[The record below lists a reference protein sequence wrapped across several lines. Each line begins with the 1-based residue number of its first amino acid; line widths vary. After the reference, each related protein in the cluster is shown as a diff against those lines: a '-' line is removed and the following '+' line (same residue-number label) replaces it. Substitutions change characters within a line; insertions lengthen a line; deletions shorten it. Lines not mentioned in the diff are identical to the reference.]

1 MTHHLND
8 TEIGSQSIFV
18 NSDDAELSL
27 NDAEKVFF
35 LNQNIVAPAGYRLV
49 IGLTNMTLPN
59 AMYNINSTNNTIQ
72 IDSTPKTIPVGNY
85 SATGLVTA
93 INTEISDGTGGAN
106 LGTVKFETDTNS
118 FKITYLGGVTRTL
131 LENDLTTKVMGFV
144 STSSPNPF
152 SAQSGPITAENVC
165 DMGGTT
171 NIYVRLRNLS
181 FNNLDS
187 RGNVTNVVANVVN
200 STNFGGYIFYQ
211 PPEVLYYLINE
222 TVISHLDIELT
233 DQQGNLLELNGAK
246 YNLTFTVHYTKQ
258 RESIT
263 KRNLLEQIRESKGE
277 TKNETKEQKKST

>member
-18 NSDDAELSL
+18 NSDDAELSI

-59 AMYNINSTNNTIQ
+59 AIYNINSTNNIIN
-72 IDSTPKTIPVGNY
+72 IDSTPKNIDVGNY
-85 SATGLVTA
+85 SATGLKDALNTA
-93 INTEISDGTGGAN
+93 IGS
-106 LGTVKFETDTNS
+106 LGTVTFSTDTNT
-118 FKITYLGGVTRTL
+118 FKISYDGATRTL
-131 LENDLTTKVMGFV
+131 LENDLTTKIMGFV
-144 STSSPNPF
+144 STDNSEGNPNPF
-152 SAQSGPITAENVC
+152 SAQTNVAAANVC

-222 TVISHLDIELT
+222 TAISHLDVELT
-233 DQQGNLLELNGAK
+233 DQNGNLLELNGAK

-263 KRNLLEQIRESKGE
+263 KRNLLEQIRESKAE
-277 TKNETKEQKKST
+277 SKNETKEEKKST

>member
-8 TEIGSQSIFV
+8 TEIGSQSIFI

-59 AMYNINSTNNTIQ
+59 AMYNINSTNSTIN
-72 IDSTPKTIPVGNY
+72 IDTQPYDIEIGNY
-85 SATGLVTA
+85 SATGLKDALNTA
-93 INTEISDGTGGAN
+93 IGSV
-106 LGTVKFETDTNS
+106 GTVSFSTATNS
-118 FKITYLGGVTRTL
+118 FRINYDGATRTL

-144 STSSPNPF
+144 SITGDDDPF
-152 SAQSGPITAENVC
+152 SAQTSVAATNVC

-222 TVISHLDIELT
+222 TVISHLDVELT

-263 KRNLLEQIRESKGE
+263 KRNLLEQIRESKE
-277 TKNETKEQKKST
+277 ESKNETKEEKKST